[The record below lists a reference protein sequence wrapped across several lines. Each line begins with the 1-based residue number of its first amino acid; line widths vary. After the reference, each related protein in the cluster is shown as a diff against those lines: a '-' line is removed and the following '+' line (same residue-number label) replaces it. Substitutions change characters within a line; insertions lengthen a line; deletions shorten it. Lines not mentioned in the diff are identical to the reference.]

1 MERGMKMPSLE
12 TYVKIV
18 NALNISS
25 DILLADD
32 IDNAYV
38 AKASLLQERIELLP
52 AERRIIL

>member
-1 MERGMKMPSLE
+1 MKMPSLE